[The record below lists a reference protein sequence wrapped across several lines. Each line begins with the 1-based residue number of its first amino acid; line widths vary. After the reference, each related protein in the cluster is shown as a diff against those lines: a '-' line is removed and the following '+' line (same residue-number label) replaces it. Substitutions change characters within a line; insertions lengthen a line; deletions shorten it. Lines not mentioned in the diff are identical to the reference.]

1 MVLTSRA
8 LTILARVLTKVGR
21 VDLSKVF
28 KGEC

>member
-1 MVLTSRA
+1 